1 MKPQKGYYSIVQYC
15 PELSRFEAANIG
27 VLLFCP
33 DSGFLKVM
41 TSGNNSRII
50 KFFGSEGH
58 DWKRINT
65 IKKGLQDRLDKE
77 HKGIRTVDDLQQFIA
92 TRANS
97 LQITSPLPMKVLDPE
112 KDLQELFR
120 QVVGEPAKRQPR
132 TNFRKLLGEKFDQA
146 GLKNKIVSD
155 VKVDV
160 PVMGEEVEIPY
171 GFQNGR
177 FNLISPVRFGA
188 TDPQQS
194 FRTACRFA
202 VEGRSIY
209 EHPDKTLGDLQLVV
223 VGQFRPKDDVSP
235 TLVRRVFNESHVKL
249 YSSEE
254 IPKLIDEIR
263 RTAKDINDL
272 LRASPA
278 TQGSV

>member
-33 DSGFLKVM
+33 ESGFLKVV

-77 HKGIRTVDDLQQFIA
+77 HKGIRTVEDLQHFVA

-97 LQITSPLPMKVLDPE
+97 LQITSPLPMKVQDPE
-112 KDLQELFR
+112 KDLLELFR
-120 QVVGEPAKRQPR
+120 QVVGEPAKREQK
-132 TNFRKLLGEKFDQA
+132 TNFKKLLGEKFDKA
-146 GLKNKIVSD
+146 GLEKKVISD
-155 VKVDV
+155 VTVDV
-160 PVMGEEVEIPY
+160 PVMGKKVEIPF

-177 FNLISPVRFGA
+177 FNLINPVRFGA
-188 TDPQQS
+188 EDPQQS

-209 EHPDKTLGDLQLVV
+209 EHPDKEFGELQLVV
-223 VGQFRPKDDVSP
+223 VGQFRPKDEVSP
-235 TLVRRVFNESHVKL
+235 TLVRRVFNESNVRL

-263 RTAKDINDL
+263 RTGKDID
-272 LRASPA
+272 RKKKA
-278 TQGSV
+278 

>member
-1 MKPQKGYYSIVQYC
+1 MRKCSILELIQSAFSSLIEFCKFQKGDEMKPQNGYYSIVQYC

-33 DSGFLKVM
+33 DSGFLNVM
-41 TSGNNSRII
+41 TSGNNRRII

-65 IKKGLQDRLDKE
+65 IKKALQDRLDKE
-77 HKGIRTVDDLQQFIA
+77 HK
-92 TRANS
+92 AN
-97 LQITSPLPMKVLDPE
+97 
-112 KDLQELFR
+112 
-120 QVVGEPAKRQPR
+120 
-132 TNFRKLLGEKFDQA
+132 
-146 GLKNKIVSD
+146 
-155 VKVDV
+155 
-160 PVMGEEVEIPY
+160 
-171 GFQNGR
+171 
-177 FNLISPVRFGA
+177 PVRFGA
-188 TDPQQS
+188 EDPEQS

-209 EHPDKTLGDLQLVV
+209 EHADKTLGDLQLVV

-263 RTAKDINDL
+263 RTGKDIV
-272 LRASPA
+272 RTKKA
-278 TQGSV
+278 

>member
-41 TSGNNSRII
+41 TSGNNRRII

-65 IKKGLQDRLDKE
+65 IKKALQDRLDKE
-77 HKGIRTVDDLQQFIA
+77 HKGIRTVEDLQQFIA

-112 KDLQELFR
+112 QDLLELFC
-120 QVVGEPAKRQPR
+120 QVVGEPAKREPK
-132 TNFRKLLGEKFDQA
+132 TNFRKLLGEKFEKA
-146 GLKNKIVSD
+146 GLGEKIMSD
-155 VKVDV
+155 VEVDV
-160 PVMGEEVEIPY
+160 PVMGKKVEIPY

-177 FNLISPVRFGA
+177 FNLINPVRFGA
-188 TDPQQS
+188 EDSQQS
-194 FRTACRFA
+194 FRIACRFA

-223 VGQFRPKDDVSP
+223 VGQFRPTDEESP
-235 TLVRRVFNESHVKL
+235 TLVRRVFNESNVKL

-263 RTAKDINDL
+263 RTGKDID
-272 LRASPA
+272 R
-278 TQGSV
+278 TKKG